1 VGTIVVEDFNGSK
14 HRLPATEGWRVME
27 ILREHGME
35 MKAECG
41 GCCACATCHVYV
53 AEGWAAA
60 LQAPSA
66 EELGMLDFLPDA
78 KPNSRLACQIL
89 YTPAINGLEIAL
101 GPS

>member
-1 VGTIVVEDFNGSK
+1 VGTIVVEDFKGRK
-14 HRLPATEGWRVME
+14 HQLPATEGWRVME
-27 ILREHGME
+27 IIREHGLE

-53 AEGWAAA
+53 AEGWTAA
-60 LQAPSA
+60 LAAPST
-66 EELGMLDFLPDA
+66 EELGMLDFLPEA
-78 KPNSRLACQIL
+78 KQNSRLACQIL